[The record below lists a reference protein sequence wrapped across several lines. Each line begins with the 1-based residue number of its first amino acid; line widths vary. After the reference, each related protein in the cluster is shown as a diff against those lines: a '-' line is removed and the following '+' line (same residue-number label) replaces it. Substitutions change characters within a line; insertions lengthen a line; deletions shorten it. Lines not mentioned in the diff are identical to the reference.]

1 GRVRRAHRPAAPL
14 RALGRPPA
22 QPPTRPGRTPR
33 HTPPRGGGPP
43 TRTVTVHFG
52 DHAAPF
58 TAPLINGTATVTR
71 PYTTRSSGLFT
82 VTAAYNASNSFAGS
96 STTGPHTVHRA
107 LSATTVVSSP
117 DPSRPGHNATATA
130 TVTAVSPGAG
140 TPTGSV
146 SFTIGNRTPLTL
158 PLVNGAASTTITPLN
173 VGTHPIT
180 VAYTGSADF
189 ATSTGTDTHT
199 VTP

>member
-1 GRVRRAHRPAAPL
+1 MNRAPTL
-14 RALGRPPA
+14 TALGSSPDPSVVG
-22 QPPTRPGRTPR
+22 QPVTFTA
-33 HTPPRGGGPP
+33 
-43 TRTVTVHFG
+43 TVTPVTAGAGTPTGTVTFDFG
-52 DHAAPF
+52 DAATPL

-158 PLVNGAASTTITPLN
+158 PLVNGAASTTITP
-173 VGTHPIT
+173 
-180 VAYTGSADF
+180 
-189 ATSTGTDTHT
+189 
-199 VTP
+199 